1 MKSQIIRECK
11 FALCHY
17 NKTKKSSIYHFSA
30 LNLQNII
37 KIIPTALPPV
47 QHQPAPTPYSDS
59 MDVSPAQSFM
69 QTQTTYEP
77 TPFYGT
83 PNKYRKKAPN
93 SQHEYL

>member
-37 KIIPTALPPV
+37 KIIPPV
-47 QHQPAPTPYSDS
+47 QHQPTSSPPTVSHEP
-59 MDVSPAQSFM
+59 SPAPSMIPTQSVPF
-69 QTQTTYEP
+69 EP
-77 TPFYGT
+77 APYFRSA
-83 PNKYRKKAPN
+83 NKYRKKAYN